1 MGIFYPQAP
10 FSVWKLSVRRECNFR
25 VLSRARTESC
35 SVPSKRFSLLSC
47 QHPGGGRQ
55 ESDNTSISILSSWGA
70 QLIPP
75 HLLSCCY
82 YAACINQGNPISPT
96 ANQIPASGK
105 SLREKNQIC
114 FQGERTVVSQHGM
127 DCRPAL
133 SGVKMGNHGQR
144 SRSTQSK
151 SSEWSL
157 RYHRKIVS
165 DIVLFSQKSQ
175 NTSAFW
181 VTQTSTSLPE
191 EGQRASVISSNG
203 A

>member
-1 MGIFYPQAP
+1 M
-10 FSVWKLSVRRECNFR
+10 RRECNFR

-35 SVPSKRFSLLSC
+35 SVPSTFLFPELSAPRGRKARIRQHLYQHSELLGYTAYS
-47 QHPGGGRQ
+47 
-55 ESDNTSISILSSWGA
+55 TSSA
-70 QLIPP
+70 E
-75 HLLSCCY
+75 LLLLCRPY
-82 YAACINQGNPISPT
+82 QGNPINPT

-175 NTSAFW
+175 NTSAFC